1 MKRSYIFKAYY
12 VSHLSTSTLSTKA
25 VLGVK
30 APISQSLT
38 RDKTE
43 VKLGLGDFDLARR
56 PPKLIPL
63 FRLAFRALAAL
74 AAPGPVPAVP
84 PGLLVR
90 FCTSGL
96 DVTLGESGTVRFRDI
111 PSTERD
117 LK

>member
-1 MKRSYIFKAYY
+1 M
-12 VSHLSTSTLSTKA
+12 SHLSTSTLSTKA

-63 FRLAFRALAAL
+63 FRLAFRALDAL
-74 AAPGPVPAVP
+74 AAPGPVPTVP

-90 FCTSGL
+90 FFTSGL
-96 DVTLGESGTVRFRDI
+96 SGESGTVRFRDI

-117 LK
+117 LKKKRKIH